1 MKVRKNE
8 CRFCGSIAHGYPCS
22 YSTYATSRGGLHV
35 EVGDDGHCIYCGS
48 TSYGYTCSYNPGDDT
63 DGSRFMYM
71 VTAMK
76 HQINASIVE
85 VQIEVLDVPGHRLED
100 ISFDKRN
107 LYERAERSA
116 LSSFSPTEY
125 IPFSFTYIEV
135 HVIQFFVNC
144 IPHSINKIIEFF
156 FLSPSK

>member
-1 MKVRKNE
+1 MDTVYTVVVPAMD
-8 CRFCGSIAHGYPCS
+8 IHV
-22 YSTYATSRGGLHV
+22 ATIQEMIQTV
-35 EVGDDGHCIYCGS
+35 
-48 TSYGYTCSYNPGDDT
+48 
-63 DGSRFMYM
+63 SRFMYM

-125 IPFSFTYIEV
+125 IPFSFAYIEV

>member
-1 MKVRKNE
+1 MTDTVYTVVVPAMD
-8 CRFCGSIAHGYPCS
+8 IHV
-22 YSTYATSRGGLHV
+22 ATIQEMIQTV
-35 EVGDDGHCIYCGS
+35 
-48 TSYGYTCSYNPGDDT
+48 
-63 DGSRFMYM
+63 SRFMYM

-125 IPFSFTYIEV
+125 ISFSFTYIEV

-156 FLSPSK
+156 FLSPSKQCIRVSF

>member
-1 MKVRKNE
+1 MDTAYTVVVPAMD
-8 CRFCGSIAHGYPCS
+8 IHV
-22 YSTYATSRGGLHV
+22 ATIQEMIQTVSR
-35 EVGDDGHCIYCGS
+35 S
-48 TSYGYTCSYNPGDDT
+48 MYT
-63 DGSRFMYM
+63 

-85 VQIEVLDVPGHRLED
+85 VQTEVLDVLGHRLED

>member
-1 MKVRKNE
+1 MTDIVYTVVVLVMGIRV
-8 CRFCGSIAHGYPCS
+8 
-22 YSTYATSRGGLHV
+22 ATIQEMIQTV
-35 EVGDDGHCIYCGS
+35 
-48 TSYGYTCSYNPGDDT
+48 
-63 DGSRFMYM
+63 SRFMYM

-125 IPFSFTYIEV
+125 IPFGFTYIEV

>member
-1 MKVRKNE
+1 MDTAYTAVVLAM
-8 CRFCGSIAHGYPCS
+8 GIHV
-22 YSTYATSRGGLHV
+22 ATIQEMIQTV
-35 EVGDDGHCIYCGS
+35 
-48 TSYGYTCSYNPGDDT
+48 
-63 DGSRFMYM
+63 SRFMYM

-100 ISFDKRN
+100 ISFDERN

-156 FLSPSK
+156 FLSPPK

>member
-1 MKVRKNE
+1 MDTAYTVVVLAMGIRV
-8 CRFCGSIAHGYPCS
+8 
-22 YSTYATSRGGLHV
+22 ATIQEMIQTV
-35 EVGDDGHCIYCGS
+35 
-48 TSYGYTCSYNPGDDT
+48 
-63 DGSRFMYM
+63 SRFMYM

-100 ISFDKRN
+100 INFDKRN

-156 FLSPSK
+156 FLSPPK

>member
-1 MKVRKNE
+1 MTD
-8 CRFCGSIAHGYPCS
+8 IAYTVVVLVMGIRV
-22 YSTYATSRGGLHV
+22 ATIQEMIQTVSR
-35 EVGDDGHCIYCGS
+35 S
-48 TSYGYTCSYNPGDDT
+48 MYT
-63 DGSRFMYM
+63 

-100 ISFDKRN
+100 INFDKRN

-135 HVIQFFVNC
+135 HVI
-144 IPHSINKIIEFF
+144 
-156 FLSPSK
+156 

>member
-1 MKVRKNE
+1 MTDTVYTVVVPAMD
-8 CRFCGSIAHGYPCS
+8 IHV
-22 YSTYATSRGGLHV
+22 ATIQEMIQTV
-35 EVGDDGHCIYCGS
+35 
-48 TSYGYTCSYNPGDDT
+48 
-63 DGSRFMYM
+63 SRFMYM

-85 VQIEVLDVPGHRLED
+85 VQIGVLDVPGHRLED
-100 ISFDKRN
+100 ISFDERN

-144 IPHSINKIIEFF
+144 IPYGINKIIEFF

>member
-1 MKVRKNE
+1 MDTAYTAVVLAM
-8 CRFCGSIAHGYPCS
+8 GIHV
-22 YSTYATSRGGLHV
+22 ATIQEMIQTV
-35 EVGDDGHCIYCGS
+35 
-48 TSYGYTCSYNPGDDT
+48 
-63 DGSRFMYM
+63 SRFMYM

-100 ISFDKRN
+100 INFDKRN

-156 FLSPSK
+156 FLSPPK

>member
-1 MKVRKNE
+1 MTDTVYTVVVPAM
-8 CRFCGSIAHGYPCS
+8 GIHV
-22 YSTYATSRGGLHV
+22 ATIQEMTQTV
-35 EVGDDGHCIYCGS
+35 
-48 TSYGYTCSYNPGDDT
+48 
-63 DGSRFMYM
+63 SRFMYM

-100 ISFDKRN
+100 ISFDERN

-156 FLSPSK
+156 FLSPSE

>member
-1 MKVRKNE
+1 MDTVYTVVVLAMD
-8 CRFCGSIAHGYPCS
+8 IHV
-22 YSTYATSRGGLHV
+22 ATIQEMIQTV
-35 EVGDDGHCIYCGS
+35 
-48 TSYGYTCSYNPGDDT
+48 
-63 DGSRFMYM
+63 SRFMYM

-107 LYERAERSA
+107 LYEGAERSA

>member
-1 MKVRKNE
+1 MTDIVYTVVVPAMD
-8 CRFCGSIAHGYPCS
+8 IHV
-22 YSTYATSRGGLHV
+22 ATIQEMIQTVSR
-35 EVGDDGHCIYCGS
+35 S
-48 TSYGYTCSYNPGDDT
+48 MYT
-63 DGSRFMYM
+63 

-85 VQIEVLDVPGHRLED
+85 AQIEVLDVLGHRLED

-156 FLSPSK
+156 FLSPPK

>member
-1 MKVRKNE
+1 MDTAYTAVVLAM
-8 CRFCGSIAHGYPCS
+8 GIHV
-22 YSTYATSRGGLHV
+22 ATIQEMIQMV
-35 EVGDDGHCIYCGS
+35 
-48 TSYGYTCSYNPGDDT
+48 
-63 DGSRFMYM
+63 SRFMYM

-85 VQIEVLDVPGHRLED
+85 VQIEVLGVPGHQLED

-144 IPHSINKIIEFF
+144 IPHSVNKIIELF
-156 FLSPSK
+156 FLSPPK

>member
-1 MKVRKNE
+1 MTDTVYTVVVLAMGIRV
-8 CRFCGSIAHGYPCS
+8 
-22 YSTYATSRGGLHV
+22 ATIREMTQTV
-35 EVGDDGHCIYCGS
+35 
-48 TSYGYTCSYNPGDDT
+48 
-63 DGSRFMYM
+63 SRFMYM

-144 IPHSINKIIEFF
+144 IPHSIDKIIEFF

>member
-1 MKVRKNE
+1 MTDIVYTVVVLVMGIRV
-8 CRFCGSIAHGYPCS
+8 
-22 YSTYATSRGGLHV
+22 ATIQEMIQTV
-35 EVGDDGHCIYCGS
+35 
-48 TSYGYTCSYNPGDDT
+48 
-63 DGSRFMYM
+63 SRFMYM

-100 ISFDKRN
+100 INFDKRN

-144 IPHSINKIIEFF
+144 IPHSINKIVEFF

>member
-1 MKVRKNE
+1 MDTVYTVVVLAMD
-8 CRFCGSIAHGYPCS
+8 IHV
-22 YSTYATSRGGLHV
+22 ATIQEMIQTV
-35 EVGDDGHCIYCGS
+35 
-48 TSYGYTCSYNPGDDT
+48 
-63 DGSRFMYM
+63 SRFMYM

-100 ISFDKRN
+100 ISFDERN